1 MMVLRSIILATI
13 KRLASSPVNTIR
25 TQTSVSIFKKKRK
38 IQFSSKFNSNSK
50 FKFNSSWTTRFPIF
64 TKSNSN
70 YMSIQ
75 PHGLSTLTRDIASI
89 NNTIAS
95 AADAGAPNSSAFWS
109 SFCVIK
115 NNGHQS
121 ESYLIRN
128 LFYFRFRPNLSVP
141 LFQSSI
147 KLGRVSGKF
156 QKKYHFQPNMACWV
170 VIYSIYNSF
179 IHLLICLFIANY

>member
-1 MMVLRSIILATI
+1 MVLRNIILATI
-13 KRLASSPVNTIR
+13 KQLASSPVNTIR
-25 TQTSVSIFKKKRK
+25 TQTSVSIFKKKRN
-38 IQFSSKFNSNSK
+38 IQLSSKFNSNSK
-50 FKFNSSWTTRFPIF
+50 FKFNSSWTTRFPNF

-89 NNTIAS
+89 NDTMAS

-121 ESYLIRN
+121 ESFLIRN

-147 KLGRVSGKF
+147 KLAGFRESSRKSTIFNQIWPAG
-156 QKKYHFQPNMACWV
+156 WL
-170 VIYSIYNSF
+170 SIQF
-179 IHLLICLFIANY
+179 TTHLFIY